1 MMAESARSLL
11 AALSLAALSCLPAGA
26 HDWPTYKH
34 DNARS
39 GATPETLAPR
49 LTLQWTFRPTHP
61 PEPAWPHPKRER
73 PRVRFDDAFHTAIAG
88 GTVYFGSSADDTVY
102 ALDAATGRPRWT
114 FLTGGSVRLAP
125 TVAQGRVYFGSDDG
139 WVYCLRA
146 ADGGIVW
153 KVRAA
158 LEDRQLLGGGRMIST
173 QPPRAGVL
181 VSDGVAYFACGIFP
195 NEGVALAAVNAET
208 GRLLWRNDNF
218 GAVYQRMPHG
228 GTEGFTGISPQG
240 YMLASG
246 ERIYVPS
253 GRSVPAA
260 FSRSDGRLLFWHG
273 AEHHQGGTWAL
284 LADDVL
290 YSESPRL
297 LPPEATAR
305 HYDSP
310 DPRPGD
316 GTRLSYDS
324 PRLMGRDAA
333 KGSDRFVAFPGE
345 RIVVTKDASYV
356 QNRGIVTAIDRRA
369 YAALGAKENELAKK
383 LMSHF
388 WRYYRPSLDRRV
400 FSRRMKG
407 AKKPSDADKA
417 ALDNANEKLV
427 VGNQKRAKLEAEM
440 KAVKGQITDLVKWR
454 CDAECSASM
463 VVAGTFLYVAGE
475 EKVRAIDSQSGK
487 IAWTGSIEGTG
498 RGLAVS
504 DGRLVVSSD
513 NGRIYCFAGGRTA
526 SPEVVAQRLAPEP
539 YPKDELTAV
548 YAGLADAIA
557 KRSGIDTGY
566 CLVYGC
572 SEGRL
577 VHELVK
583 RTSLRIYGYE
593 PDAAKVAAAR
603 AKLARAGVLGTRAN
617 VFQADLSRL
626 PCNDYCA
633 NLIVSETVAIG
644 GQPVGSA
651 KELFRV
657 LRPCGGVA
665 LLGQTK
671 AAGEASRPLQP
682 DALAAWL
689 APLPGAR
696 VSRDD
701 GVWARLVRGPLPG
714 AGQWTHEYAN
724 AANTGASQDQLVR
737 APFRLLWF
745 GRPGMAKVVDR
756 HAGCAAPLA
765 VNGILLHQGINC
777 LWGIDAY
784 NGFILWERDVPGAM
798 RTNVGSSC
806 SNLCAMPG
814 AFFVVTGAECLRLEP
829 RTGRTLASLA
839 KPKASAGA
847 WAWVATDGERLYGS
861 AGRNQYESR
870 AVFALNLH
878 DGALAWKHSAGLIH
892 TSTLA
897 LANDRLFFL
906 DARPTPPELEQVRSA
921 PKREAKPTALPSVPL
936 PGQPYYPGSAAK
948 PDVRTLVA
956 LDARTGK
963 ALWRAPMDLSGM
975 GKSLGV
981 LCDQGVVLVF
991 ANMDG
996 SRLAAVSATDG
1007 AVMWE
1012 RNTRYFRRPA
1022 VIRGAAY
1029 TLPCAYDL
1037 RTGELKQRT
1046 NPITGEP
1053 ATFAWSKAYGCGA
1066 VAASQHTMFFRSG
1079 SLAYY
1084 DVTQDVGVGNFGGL
1098 KPNCWISQIAA
1109 NGLWLAPEGSAGC
1122 TCAYPIRST
1131 VALRPAGPSDVAW
1144 SCYVTGI
1151 PAAPVEHLA
1160 ANLGAPGDQRDSAG
1174 RVWFA
1179 WPRPKS
1185 RFGLKLPIKAKVA
1198 EGLGYFSNN
1207 PMTTSIEGTDKPWV
1221 YCSGCC
1227 GLSNCVVPL
1236 RGRGRGQAAYTV
1248 RLHFVEPTNTQAGQ
1262 RVFDVKLQ
1270 GQTVLKDFDVLEAAG
1285 KRNKAV
1291 VKTFS
1296 NVKVTDVLTI
1306 ELVSAAAA
1314 PALEHAP
1321 IIAGFELD
1329 RVPDAR

>member
-1 MMAESARSLL
+1 MMTSSCKSLL
-11 AALSLAALSCLPAGA
+11 AALSLAALLCLPAGA
-26 HDWPTYKH
+26 DDWPTYRH

-49 LTLQWTFRPTHP
+49 LTLQWTFRAAHP

-73 PRVRFDDAFHTAIAG
+73 PRVRFDDAFYTAIAG
-88 GTVYFGSSADDTVY
+88 GTVYFGSSADGTVY
-102 ALDAATGRPRWT
+102 ALDAATGRQRWT
-114 FLTGGSVRLAP
+114 FITGGPVRLAP
-125 TVAQGRVYFGSDDG
+125 TVAQDRVYFGSDDG
-139 WVYCLRA
+139 WVYCLSA
-146 ADGGIVW
+146 TDGALVW

-195 NEGVALAAVNAET
+195 NEGVALAAVHAET
-208 GRLLWRNDNF
+208 GRLLWRNDTF

-240 YMLASG
+240 YMLASS

-260 FSRSDGRLLFWHG
+260 FGRRDGRLLFWHG
-273 AEHHQGGTWAL
+273 ATHHQGGTWAL

-290 YSESPRL
+290 YSDSPRL

-310 DPRPGD
+310 NPRPGD

-369 YAALGAKENELAKK
+369 YAALGARENQLVKK

-407 AKKPSDADKA
+407 RKKPSEADKA
-417 ALDNANEKLV
+417 ALDSANQKLV
-427 VGNQKRAKLEAEM
+427 VGNQKRDKLEAEM
-440 KAVKGQITDLVKWR
+440 KAVKQQIADLVKWR
-454 CDAECSASM
+454 CDTECSASM

-475 EKVRAIDSQSGK
+475 GKVRAIDTQSGE
-487 IAWTGSIEGTG
+487 IAWTGRIEGTG

-513 NGRIYCFAGGRTA
+513 NGRLYCFAGGQTA
-526 SPEVVAQRLAPEP
+526 SPEVVTQRVDSAP
-539 YPKDELTAV
+539 YPHDDLTAV
-548 YAGLADAIA
+548 YADLADAIA
-557 KRSGIDTGY
+557 KRSRAQKGY

-572 SEGRL
+572 REGRL
-577 VHELVK
+577 LYELLK
-583 RTSLRIYGYE
+583 RIPLRIYGYE

-603 AKLARAGVLGTRAN
+603 AKLARAGMLGTRAN

-633 NLIVSETVAIG
+633 NLIVSEAVAMSG
-644 GQPVGSA
+644 RPVGSA
-651 KELFRV
+651 QELFRV

-671 AAGEASRPLQP
+671 AAGEARRPLEAK
-682 DALAAWL
+682 ALAAWV
-689 APLPGAR
+689 ASVPKAQM
-696 VSRDD
+696 SRDD

-756 HAGCAAPLA
+756 HARCAAPLA
-765 VNGILLHQGINC
+765 IDGILLHQGINC

-798 RTNVGSSC
+798 RTNVSNSC
-806 SNLCAMPG
+806 SNLCAMPD
-814 AFFVVTGAECLRLEP
+814 AFFVVTGDKCLRVAP
-829 RTGRTLASLA
+829 RTGRTLASFA
-839 KPKASAGA
+839 KPKASGGT
-847 WAWVATDGERLYGS
+847 WAWVATDGARLYGS
-861 AGRNQYESR
+861 AGRNQHQSSETFAIDLRDGSLVWTYR
-870 AVFALNLH
+870 AGF
-878 DGALAWKHSAGLIH
+878 IH

-897 LANDRLFFL
+897 LAHDRLFFL
-906 DARPTPPELEQVRSA
+906 DARPSASEVEQVRRA
-921 PKREAKPTALPSVPL
+921 PKRDAKPTRLPSVPL

-948 PDVRTLVA
+948 ADVRTLVA

-963 ALWRAPMDLSGM
+963 ALWRTPMDLSAM
-975 GKSLGV
+975 GKSPGV
-981 LCDQGVVLVF
+981 LCDQGVILVF

-996 SRLAAVSATDG
+996 SRLAAVSANDG
-1007 AVMWE
+1007 AVIWE
-1012 RNTRYFRRPA
+1012 RETRYFRRPA
-1022 VIRGAAY
+1022 VIRGTVY

-1037 RTGELKQRT
+1037 RTGELRQRT
-1046 NPITGEP
+1046 NPITGKP
-1053 ATFAWSKAYGCGA
+1053 TPFAWSKAYGCGA

-1109 NGLWLAPEGSAGC
+1109 GGLWLAPEGSAGC

-1131 VALRPAGPSDVAW
+1131 VALRPAGPTEVAW

-1151 PAAPVEHLA
+1151 PVAPVEHLA
-1160 ANLGAPGDQRDSAG
+1160 ANLGAPGDRRDSTG

-1185 RFGLKLPIKAKVA
+1185 RFGLKLPIKAEVA
-1198 EGLGYFSNN
+1198 EGLGYFSHN
-1207 PMTTSIEGTDKPWV
+1207 PMTTRIAGTDKPWV

-1227 GLSNCVVPL
+1227 GLSRCVVPL
-1236 RGRGRGQAAYTV
+1236 RDRGQGQAAYTV
-1248 RLHFVEPTNTQAGQ
+1248 RLHFVEPTNTRAGQ

-1270 GQTVLKDFDVLEAAG
+1270 GRTVLKGFDVLEAAG

-1296 NVKVTDVLTI
+1296 NIKVTDVLTI
-1306 ELVSAAAA
+1306 ELV
-1314 PALEHAP
+1314 PRTEALSLKQAP
-1321 IIAGFELD
+1321 IITGFELD